1 MKKVLIA
8 NRGEIA
14 CRIIKSCRTLGL
26 QTVAIHSEADANAKH
41 VVAADDAH
49 AIGPAAA
56 KQSYLVAKKVLDV
69 AKDSGADAVHPGYG
83 FLAENADFARA
94 VANAGMTWIGPN
106 PKTIID
112 MGDKARARN
121 LAEDAGVPIV
131 PGSRRFVAGENEG
144 LDTAGEEIGFPLLVK
159 ATAGGGGIGMKRVDE
174 PAALQETVEA
184 TENMAE
190 KAFGDGTIYLEK
202 LIERPRHIEIQLFG
216 FGDGK
221 VVHFFERECSI
232 QRRFQKIIEESPA
245 PGLPPAIRDAMAN
258 AA

>member
-41 VVAADDAH
+41 VVAADDAR

-56 KQSYLVAKKVLDV
+56 KQSYLVAKKVLDA

-94 VANAGMTWIGPN
+94 VAGAGMTWIGPN

-112 MGDKARARN
+112 MGDKASARN

-131 PGSRRFVAGENEG
+131 PGSQRFGAGENCG
-144 LDTAGEEIGFPLLVK
+144 LDAAGREIGFPLLVK

-174 PAALQETVEA
+174 PAALQEDGAARRSSTA
-184 TENMAE
+184 RS
-190 KAFGDGTIYLEK
+190 AFG
-202 LIERPRHIEIQLFG
+202 
-216 FGDGK
+216 
-221 VVHFFERECSI
+221 
-232 QRRFQKIIEESPA
+232 QRRDHSRSKPRCTEQRAAPPRRRWRRRRPQRPCQAGAVRASWPA
-245 PGLPPAIRDAMAN
+245 
-258 AA
+258 